1 MKISI
6 IVAVAQNGVIGDEN
20 RLIWHISEDLR
31 HFKSTT
37 QGHSVVMGRK
47 TFESLGRALPN
58 RENIV
63 ITRQDITIEGCK
75 VAHSLRQAI
84 DISSEQEELF
94 IIGGA
99 QIYEQALSIAD
110 RFYLTIVHHD
120 YSGDTLF
127 PEWCREDWREVSS
140 THFER
145 GEKFPYPFTIKSFE
159 RA

>member
-75 VAHSLRQAI
+75 VAHSLSQAI

-140 THFER
+140 THFEC
-145 GEKFPYPFTIKSFE
+145 GEKFPHPFTIKSFE